1 MKDNSTII
9 DLRQPGLVL
18 DPLTKIA
25 REGAQRMLAA
35 ALKAEAD
42 IFVEMVSDERLPD
55 GRQLVVRHVGPER
68 SSRPGSGQ

>member
-1 MKDNSTII
+1 
-9 DLRQPGLVL
+9 
-18 DPLTKIA
+18 
-25 REGAQRMLAA
+25 MLAA

-55 GRQLVVRHVGPER
+55 GRQRVVRHVGPER